1 MTAKL
6 FWENPYQT
14 SNDTVIN
21 TASAEQV
28 TVAETV
34 FFACSGGQESDYG
47 TIAGVSVLEAVKD
60 GHDIIYTLPAG
71 HGLQVEDRVTIAID
85 WERRYRLMQLH
96 FAAEL
101 VLELTYR
108 QRPGITKIGAHIS
121 PAKAR
126 LDFLYEE
133 NISPLLP
140 ELRAAAESLIQ
151 QNLDIV
157 SAFSDPAAEQRY
169 WEVDGFARV
178 PCGGTHLR
186 KTGEIGD
193 IVLKRNNIGKGKER
207 IEIYLQT

>member
-1 MTAKL
+1 
-6 FWENPYQT
+6 
-14 SNDTVIN
+14 
-21 TASAEQV
+21 
-28 TVAETV
+28 
-34 FFACSGGQESDYG
+34 
-47 TIAGVSVLEAVKD
+47 
-60 GHDIIYTLPAG
+60 
-71 HGLQVEDRVTIAID
+71 
-85 WERRYRLMQLH
+85 MQLH

-101 VLELTYR
+101 ILELTYR

>member
-1 MTAKL
+1 MTTKL
-6 FWENPYQT
+6 FWEDPYQT
-14 SNDTVIN
+14 SNETVII

-34 FFACSGGQESDYG
+34 FFACSGGQESDHG
-47 TIAGVSVLEAVKD
+47 TIAGIPVLEAVKD
-60 GHDIIYTLPAG
+60 SQDIIYTLPPG
-71 HGLQVEDRVTIAID
+71 HGLQAENHVTVAID
-85 WERRYRLMQLH
+85 WQRRYRLMQLH

-101 VLELTYR
+101 ILELTYR
-108 QRPGITKIGAHIS
+108 QRPGIIKIGAHIS

-140 ELRAAAESLIQ
+140 ELRAAAASIIQ

-169 WEVDGFARV
+169 WEVNGFAKV

-207 IEIYLQT
+207 IEIYLHT